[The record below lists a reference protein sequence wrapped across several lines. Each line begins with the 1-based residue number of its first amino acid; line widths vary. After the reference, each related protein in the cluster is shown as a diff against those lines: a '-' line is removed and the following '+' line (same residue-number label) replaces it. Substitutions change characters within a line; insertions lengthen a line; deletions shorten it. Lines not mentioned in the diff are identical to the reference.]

1 MSGTRRPLT
10 PTESDQRIGLHG
22 QRLEDTVDRWITDWA
37 PSERFPLY
45 TRANAGEIAPKPMS
59 PIGWDLVWG
68 GGVSKGWADGSVR
81 FGNFAREE
89 TDPDQPDYIGCMGG
103 YVYLNASLI
112 RLQGFRTPGMTVE
125 MMDVA
130 FLGSHPDVP
139 PFVERPGDAA
149 PEREPLIEATM
160 GSFMAATEVP
170 AELAEDRDMI
180 LRVRD
185 ERPDLA
191 TATPAELVAR
201 ARAMTA
207 VVREL
212 FEPYYLFG
220 TASAIGPGILTEL
233 CAPVDPSL
241 AGRLISGLGD
251 IDSAPPAQ
259 AMWEMSRL
267 DQDSPEFVAA
277 LEAFQRDHG
286 ARGPGEW
293 DPANPSWE
301 IDATPILVAVDAMRS
316 ATEDLSPAAR
326 HERAVADRAAAEAE
340 ARAAFEGNEEAIGT
354 LELGLRLVDIF
365 VTCRERTKLSEMM
378 AVHEVRLPMYELG
391 RRMAD
396 QGVIAEARDIF
407 LLLDAELDD
416 FVADPASFTE
426 RLAQR
431 KVDFLALADLQEP
444 FIIEGTPA
452 PLSEWPSRATSNDPV
467 HVGDVLEGAAG
478 SPGVVTGRARVVLD
492 PLDSNGLETGEIL
505 VAPVTDPSWTPLF
518 IPAAGVVVDVGAP
531 LSHAVIVSREFGIP
545 CACSVTGAAQ
555 RIPDGALITVDGN
568 AGTVTIIELPA

>member
-1 MSGTRRPLT
+1 M
-10 PTESDQRIGLHG
+10 E
-22 QRLEDTVDRWITDWA
+22 RWITDWA
-37 PSERFPLY
+37 PSKRFPLY
-45 TRANAGEIAPKPMS
+45 TRANSGEIVPKPIS

-68 GGVSKGWADGSVR
+68 GGVAHGWADGSVR
-81 FGNFAREE
+81 FGNFGQDE
-89 TDPDQPDYIGCMGG
+89 TNSDQPDYVGCMGG

-139 PFVERPGDAA
+139 PFVEGPGDAA
-149 PEREPLIEATM
+149 PEREPQIEATM
-160 GSFMAATEVP
+160 GSFMTATEVP
-170 AELAEDRDMI
+170 QELADDRAMI

-185 ERPDLA
+185 ERPDLGSA
-191 TATPAELVAR
+191 TETELVAR
-201 ARAMTA
+201 ARAITA

-212 FEPYYLFG
+212 FEPYYVFG
-220 TASAIGPGILTEL
+220 TASAIGPGILGEL
-233 CAPVDPSL
+233 CGAIDPSL
-241 AGRLISGLGD
+241 PGRLISGLGD
-251 IDSAPPAQ
+251 IDSAPPAH
-259 AMWEMSRL
+259 AMWEMSRMEE
-267 DQDSPEFVAA
+267 DSPAFTAA

-301 IDATPILVAVDAMRS
+301 VDAAPILVAVNGMRS
-316 ATEDLSPAAR
+316 APDDLSPAAR
-326 HERAVADRAAAEAE
+326 HKRAVIDRAAAEAE
-340 ARAAFEGNEEAIGT
+340 VRSALGDNEEALGT
-354 LELGLRLVDIF
+354 LELGMRLTDIF

-396 QGVIAEARDIF
+396 QGVIADARDIF

-416 FVADPASFTE
+416 FVAEPGSFSD
-426 RLAQR
+426 RLADR
-431 KVDFLALADLQEP
+431 KVQFAGLADLQDP
-444 FIIEGTPA
+444 FIIEGTPQPVSAWA
-452 PLSEWPSRATSNDPV
+452 PRSLNNDPV
-467 HVGDVLEGAAG
+467 HVGDILHGAAG
-478 SPGVVTGRARVVLD
+478 SPGVVTGRAKVILD
-492 PLDSNGLETGEIL
+492 PLDSNDIETGDIL

-555 RIPDGALITVDGN
+555 RIPDGALITVDGGT
-568 AGTVTIIELPA
+568 GTVTIVELPE